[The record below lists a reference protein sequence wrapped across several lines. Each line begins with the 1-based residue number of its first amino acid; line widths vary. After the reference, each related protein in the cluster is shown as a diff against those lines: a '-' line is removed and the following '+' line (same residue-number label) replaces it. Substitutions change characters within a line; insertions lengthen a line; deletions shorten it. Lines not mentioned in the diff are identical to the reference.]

1 MKLLL
6 ITAIE
11 EFENEIK
18 QILKHSGVKS
28 FSMQS
33 VKGYKNDSKNEHEN
47 WFGTDDVSIDSLLFM
62 VFVNQESTEE
72 LYNKIEIFNK
82 NQESLSRIHLA
93 ILTIDQS
100 I

>member
-28 FSMQS
+28 FSMQP
-33 VKGYKNDSKNEHEN
+33 VKGYKNDSKNKHEN
-47 WFGTDDVSIDSLLFM
+47 WFGTDDVPIDSLLFM